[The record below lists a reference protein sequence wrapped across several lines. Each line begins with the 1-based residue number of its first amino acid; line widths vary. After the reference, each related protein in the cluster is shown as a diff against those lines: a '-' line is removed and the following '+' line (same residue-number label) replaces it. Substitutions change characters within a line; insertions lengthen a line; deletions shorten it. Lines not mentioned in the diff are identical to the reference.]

1 MDNQLITTLSE
12 LWDSL
17 TDEQKAKAQA
27 CTSLEELLALA
38 GEEKIEL
45 PDELLDAAGGYIFY
59 NEEAKA
65 YEVVND
71 RDGHVM
77 ATVKEADYGGNFI
90 EAKAAAIRKARE
102 LGQSTEGIQWYQL
115 QSLRNPK
122 DSSGC

>member
-1 MDNQLITTLSE
+1 MDDQLSTTLTE

-27 CTSLEELLALA
+27 CSSIDELVALF

-59 NEEAKA
+59 NEQTQA

-71 RDGHVM
+71 RDGSVM
-77 ATVKEADYGGNFI
+77 ATVYESDYGGNFVQ
-90 EAKAAAIRKARE
+90 AKAAAIKKANE
-102 LGQSTEGIQWYQL
+102 LGQSTAGIQWYQL
-115 QSLRNPK
+115 QSLRTPEE
-122 DSSGC
+122 SSGC